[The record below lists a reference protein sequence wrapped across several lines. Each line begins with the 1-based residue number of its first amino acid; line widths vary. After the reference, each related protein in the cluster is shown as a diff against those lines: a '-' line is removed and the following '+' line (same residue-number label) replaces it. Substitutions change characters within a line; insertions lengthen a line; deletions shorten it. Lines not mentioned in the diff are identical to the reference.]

1 MIRDQ
6 RAQNRGWTAFDLN
19 VLRRLRFGSV
29 IIPFTEKASLGHYL
43 KRLDVRV
50 TANDPLLSA
59 YTRAESMIA
68 NDGERL
74 TERDVEIVL
83 DDAYVPGFK
92 LANPSLE
99 NWFREIDAW
108 WFDNVR
114 RNIDRLATPM
124 KRSIAASIAMSVGD
138 YALSFNETTREIRQP
153 LSTAFKRL
161 WSIQPD
167 PFTNDHLNNC
177 SRKAPDDFIAE
188 NHGDLMFLRLPP
200 AHSSSLKTFVGA
212 NAWAEEWLA
221 GSDACWESTEA
232 MLAGKLASPTE
243 TKSQYLHL
251 VEESL
256 SRATHIRK
264 WAIAHVET
272 GFIQTQ
278 DLVDTIASIRPVDTI
293 YTKDFSELT
302 GTKAVIIT
310 A

>member
-6 RAQNRGWTAFDLN
+6 RSQNRGWTAFDLN
-19 VLRRLRFGSV
+19 VLRRLRFSSV

-50 TANDPLLSA
+50 IANDPLHSSH
-59 YTRAESMIA
+59 TRAESSIS
-68 NDGERL
+68 NDAERL
-74 TERDVEIVL
+74 NERDIETVL
-83 DDAYVPGFK
+83 DDAYVPGYK
-92 LANPSLE
+92 LSNPDLE

-114 RNIDRLATPM
+114 RNIDRLASQI
-124 KRSIAASIAMSVGD
+124 KRSIAASIAMNVGD

-153 LSTAFKRL
+153 LSTVFKRL
-161 WSIQPD
+161 WSIQPE
-167 PFTNDHLNNC
+167 PFSNGHLNIC

-188 NHGDLMFLRLPP
+188 NHADLMFLRLPQ
-200 AHSSSLKTFVGA
+200 AHSTSLRTHIGTA
-212 NAWAEEWLA
+212 AWAEEWLT
-221 GSDACWESTEA
+221 GSADCWDSTES
-232 MLAGKLASPTE
+232 MIAGKLGSPTE